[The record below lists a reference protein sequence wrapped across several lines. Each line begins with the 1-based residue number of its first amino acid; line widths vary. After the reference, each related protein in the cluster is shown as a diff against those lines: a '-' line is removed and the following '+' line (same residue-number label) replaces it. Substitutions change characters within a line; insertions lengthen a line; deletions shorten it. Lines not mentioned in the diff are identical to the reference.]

1 MNVLEL
7 KYNIK
12 PTELAVRFLGEPK
25 RKVGKRWWYNSP
37 FRQETQPSFVVSDK
51 GFHDFGDNW
60 TGDIIDFMQRI
71 FGIDFKKAVEYLKRM
86 YGFTDSEYETPKIK
100 HIKQLQMKQRQEK
113 ELKIV
118 EWYNRIYGYLCDTW
132 KLWID
137 CLHEFE
143 PLTSGYAYV
152 INRIFI
158 VDYWIDYFMEHIN
171 EKERLYDERD
181 DIEWKIKCQKHF
193 ITN

>member
-12 PTELAVRFLGEPK
+12 PKELAVRFIGEPR
-25 RKVGKRWWYNSP
+25 RKVGQRWWYNSP

-60 TGDIIDFMQRI
+60 TGDIIDFTQRI
-71 FGIDFKKAVEYLKRM
+71 FGIDFKQAVEYLKRM

-113 ELKIV
+113 ELKV
-118 EWYNRIYGYLCDTW
+118 AEWYNRIYGYLCNIWQQWEDIV
-132 KLWID
+132 K
-137 CLHEFE
+137 EFK
-143 PLTSGYAYV
+143 PLSYEYAYAQ
-152 INRIFI
+152 NKIFI
-158 VDYWIDYFMEHIN
+158 YDYWIDYFIEN
-171 EKERLYDERD
+171 QNTKEKIYDERD
-181 DIEWKIKCQKHF
+181 DIEWKIKYQKHF
-193 ITN
+193 TTN